1 MKIIVNEVPKR
12 SYECPFSKYVY
23 GGYSCKLKKDTCDVD
38 CKRECEMLMSAKELK
53 AGE

>member
-23 GGYSCKLKKDTCDVD
+23 GGYSCKLKKTLATLIVTEDVK
-38 CKRECEMLMSAKELK
+38 C
-53 AGE
+53 